1 MSLCSCSDHRPHY
14 YRARCD
20 TAGTFSRYGLH
31 FVKPRC
37 LRPDYTTHACG
48 RTKADTIICRLYY
61 VNNPSTNLDA
71 SLNIVTSLVQGIETS
86 YQTASQQAPWSLQ
99 YRMFRDTIPPRHVT
113 AMDVEGKPLPFAHT
127 LQHHLYLSSLDQNRT
142 YTCIQPPSGTNTVS
156 AIPLNQQEPYALL
169 LRHQFSSL
177 WQPRHVLSLQ
187 QGTSYTA
194 GLCTIQV
201 GELRSIKEGP
211 QSAGIQSP
219 GVLVCISTVIGEDE
233 SEDSEG
239 SANSV
244 PSDEEEPLDLEYAQ
258 ALIRDCWG
266 QIKSN
271 RDLGKSEVKE
281 VMMALD
287 SSKSREKDMAVR
299 MWCEVLRLR
308 G

>member
-1 MSLCSCSDHRPHY
+1 MTKT
-14 YRARCD
+14 D
-20 TAGTFSRYGLH
+20 TT
-31 FVKPRC
+31 V
-37 LRPDYTTHACG
+37 
-48 RTKADTIICRLYY
+48 CRLYY
-61 VNNPSTNLDA
+61 VNNPSTTLDA

-99 YRMFRDTIPPRHVT
+99 YRMFRDTIPPRHVP
-113 AMDVEGKPLPFAHT
+113 AMDAEGKPLPFAHT

-169 LRHQFSSL
+169 LRHQYSAL

-239 SANSV
+239 LANSV

-299 MWCEVLRLR
+299 MWCDVLRLR